1 MRTVSRTLVAL
12 ALVGSLH
19 GSVAAAADCGDGL
32 GWSGDCSVDNTGTS
46 VNIGASQN
54 TPGRGGGDD
63 RGDAARPPSSG
74 GDAAAPEC
82 IGLCRG
88 NYEVELLREVT
99 LNDLASFAPDA
110 PPLTG
115 QPAGVAIV
123 GMPANFVVT
132 ASTHTVTGEL
142 FDLPVSVRFTPA
154 SYLFVHGDGTAREAR
169 TGGQT
174 WEALGQAQFSATAT
188 SHAYGARGTYT
199 AHAAVRYSAAVDFG
213 NGWAPVPGILELST
227 GGYAVE
233 VLEVRTALV
242 ERTCVE
248 DPGGPGC

>member
-1 MRTVSRTLVAL
+1 MPRILSVGGAL
-12 ALVGSLH
+12 ALLFSMV
-19 GSVAAAADCGDGL
+19 VPAAAPSYCSTS
-32 GWSGDCSVDNTGTS
+32 GWGGNCDVVNTGTS
-46 VNIGASQN
+46 VDIGASQN

-63 RGDAARPPSSG
+63 RGDANRPPSNG
-74 GDAAAPEC
+74 GNAAAPEC
-82 IGLCRG
+82 TGLCRG

-154 SYLFVHGDGTAREAR
+154 SYLFVHGDGTAREAP